1 MEPDFCYRTMQKIN
15 VFCFKTE
22 TKKDIENNLVIYFGN
37 CISCEEKMI
46 IRYSIG
52 KVIDKYYN

>member
-15 VFCFKTE
+15 VLCFKTE
-22 TKKDIENNLVIYFGN
+22 TEKDIENNLVIYFGN

>member
-22 TKKDIENNLVIYFGN
+22 TEKDIVNKLVIYGHVWLQN
-37 CISCEEKMI
+37 AM
-46 IRYSIG
+46 
-52 KVIDKYYN
+52 YNDSQNMRN